1 MMALKLCCTA
11 SWTCVS
17 YLCEAFVNIS
27 NRFGS
32 DVSEDAVQNLVS
44 EACAKSAFLLDL
56 LYQCDSHNKV
66 TRIMGYSLENWSTAV
81 DNVFNR
87 LPTPIAYSFG
97 EAVSEVIECKL
108 CKDPDTEH
116 SARSLYSL
124 LSSSA
129 KELLA
134 YNEMSAL
141 SPRLCRKMQMDIIA
155 VLLAEVYVSD
165 DSCLQK
171 SKILVAKGRELRACG
186 MEGLNDCIQCLSEAI
201 STMLPI
207 QNGMNGEAVCESIAV
222 CHQLA
227 VAYSLRALCIQEA
240 EPNLKRPFQDIQAA
254 LNLWLRPDC
263 CLAENHCDMVYE
275 NILTVLYHVVDMLS
289 IKSCT
294 EFHSEIYELLIRLFR
309 RNNAPLEE
317 CVALLWQYRRLGRA
331 LCASPVCEAFI
342 TTLPQHCGQASKSI
356 DFWARCMNGSW
367 QLEVGFCQSFS
378 FMFANISRGSCRSNG
393 SFQSD
398 IKVDEVKQAASD
410 LISIFLAAH
419 LYHELCG
426 RMISKGQL
434 IEECYLESTLQVGI
448 IHELIGNGSEAET
461 LLWWGKN
468 ISGFQGLRLFK
479 VAFSSILGRLYR
491 KQRLWDLAEK
501 ELQSAKQILADSC
514 TAIACLKCRLLLEV
528 TTDLQLGDLFR
539 SRRDGN
545 TANVSEKRL
554 CYAEDLCKSALDKL
568 NCSEWKNSVSNPE
581 AVGAENTIIG
591 DALERE

>member
-1 MMALKLCCTA
+1 
-11 SWTCVS
+11 
-17 YLCEAFVNIS
+17 
-27 NRFGS
+27 
-32 DVSEDAVQNLVS
+32 
-44 EACAKSAFLLDL
+44 
-56 LYQCDSHNKV
+56 
-66 TRIMGYSLENWSTAV
+66 MGYSLENWSTAADNV
-81 DNVFNR
+81 FNTADNVFNR
-87 LPTPIAYSFG
+87 LPTSIAYSFG
-97 EAVSEVIECKL
+97 EAVSE
-108 CKDPDTEH
+108 DTEH
-116 SARSLYSL
+116 SATSLYSL

-201 STMLPI
+201 STM
-207 QNGMNGEAVCESIAV
+207 
-222 CHQLA
+222 
-227 VAYSLRALCIQEA
+227 
-240 EPNLKRPFQDIQAA
+240 RPFQDIQAA

-309 RNNAPLEE
+309 RNNVPLEE
-317 CVALLWQYRRLGRA
+317 CVALLWQYRRLGHA

-342 TTLPQHCGQASKSI
+342 TTLPQHCGEGSKSI

-434 IEECYLESTLQVGI
+434 IEAFSYAKEAHCLRSKLLQEKFRYSVEQQSEIYDENGEIIQKRCYNLSTFEIYSSVATTVWSPDTILCDLEGCILTPWKVGI

-528 TTDLQLGDLFR
+528 TIDLQLGDLFR

-568 NCSEWKNSVSNPE
+568 NCWC
-581 AVGAENTIIG
+581 
-591 DALERE
+591 